1 MNYAKPLLGLIL
13 TGLIAT
19 GCAGTATK
27 TVSVEDYTKAMSDAK
42 AAIQKAR
49 SVNYEWRD
57 SGKILKKAAKLAKA
71 GNYAKALKLA
81 LKAKQQ
87 GELAYAQS
95 IDQKDAGPRL

>member
-1 MNYAKPLLGLIL
+1 MNYANPLLGLIL

-27 TVSVEDYTKAMSDAK
+27 TVSVEDYTKAVNEAK

-49 SVNYEWRD
+49 AANYEWRD
-57 SGKILKKAAKLAKA
+57 SGKILKKAAKLAKS
-71 GNYAKALKLA
+71 GDYSKAMKLV

-95 IDQKDAGPRL
+95 IEQKDAGPRL